1 MGDRGVKLIGK
12 MHRELPNIRLT
23 EPVTLP
29 CSVYF
34 SDQPFKKILVE
45 TIFFRFDR
53 PINRR
58 LAVDGSRRES
68 GCRDLDPGNFCASGI
83 VIWGVPVDPG

>member
-1 MGDRGVKLIGK
+1 MGDHSVKLIGK

-29 CSVYF
+29 CSVDF
-34 SDQPFKKILVE
+34 SDEPFKKNPHSNH
-45 TIFFRFDR
+45 FFRFGR

-58 LAVDGSRRES
+58 LAGY
-68 GCRDLDPGNFCASGI
+68 I
-83 VIWGVPVDPG
+83 